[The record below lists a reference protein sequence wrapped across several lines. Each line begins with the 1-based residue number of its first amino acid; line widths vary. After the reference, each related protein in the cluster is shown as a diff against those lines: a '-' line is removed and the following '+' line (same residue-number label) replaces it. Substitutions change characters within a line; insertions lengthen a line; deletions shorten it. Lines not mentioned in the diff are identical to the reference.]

1 LDDIYTVSYFFGW
14 GLFTLFLS
22 SIAAPKLKKAAPPNW
37 TRQRV
42 AQNAEVGRRNGKE
55 GERGDEERIT
65 KESQFVTRTTKTTL

>member
-22 SIAAPKLKKAAPPNW
+22 SIAAPKLKAAPPNW

-42 AQNAEVGRRNGKE
+42 GQNAEVGRRNGKE
-55 GERGDEERIT
+55 GERGDEEIT